1 MKKTMADPSETQ
13 APQQEM
19 KPLAPSSD
27 ALVHRQWTVDQV
39 WSHFSD
45 QGEEW
50 VCCRL
55 SGLRPSTEMTPPP
68 VHGRRSRLLA
78 AAKVSL
84 VIADQT

>member
-1 MKKTMADPSETQ
+1 MSG
-13 APQQEM
+13 
-19 KPLAPSSD
+19 PLSD
-27 ALVHRQWTVDQV
+27 AAIHHQWSVDQV

-55 SGLRPSTEMTPPP
+55 SGPRPSTEMTQAP
-68 VHGRRSRLLA
+68 VPGMRSRLLA

-84 VIADQT
+84 VLSDQT